1 MASRLIGKLVVFAVI
16 IAVAGVAWLAL
27 RDTAPPE
34 ISLDPAGGAV
44 SSRPIR
50 VMVRDAGSG
59 VRKIVI
65 SAAGQGGPVT
75 VFSKDYPAGAKDVKE
90 SFTLSQAG
98 LKDGRFSLTVAALDH
113 RAIGENRAEK
123 SFTFTFDT
131 EPPKITVKTIAHNI
145 NQGGAGLIVYAVS
158 EDAPKSGVAVG
169 ERFFHG
175 YRQAS
180 GDYYCLFVFPW
191 DSTLSGYSPRV
202 VADDAAGNSGEAGF
216 GFLPKPKAFKR
227 DTISLSD
234 KFLNEKMPQ
243 FQRSFPDVKS
253 PVDLFLK
260 ANRDLRRDNAKTL
273 LELGMKTDTKPL
285 WRGSFFRMDG
295 TATMAGFADTRSY
308 MYNGGKIDEQTHLGF
323 DLASSEHAPVPAAND
338 GKVVLA
344 GFFGIYGECV
354 VIDHGLGLQSLY
366 GHLSR
371 IDVKPG
377 DSVKRG
383 QTIGLSGATGMAGGD
398 HLHFGMMLSGWPVNP
413 LEWFDE
419 HWIKDNVTGKMAGI

>member
-1 MASRLIGKLVVFAVI
+1 MASKMLGKVVSVVVIAV
-16 IAVAGVAWLAL
+16 VAGVGYMAF
-27 RDTAPPE
+27 RDTAPPD
-34 ISLDPAGGAV
+34 ISLDPAGGQV

-50 VMVRDAGSG
+50 VTAHDAGTG
-59 VRKIVI
+59 VRKIVVT
-65 SAAGQGGPVT
+65 AAGQGGPVT
-75 VFSKDYPAGAKDVKE
+75 VFSKDYPSGTKDVKE
-90 SFTLSQAG
+90 SFTLAQAG
-98 LKDGRFSLTVAALDH
+98 LKDGRFSLAAAAIDH
-113 RAIGENRAEK
+113 RVIGENRAEK
-123 SFTFTFDT
+123 SFNFVFDT

-145 NQGGAGLIVYAVS
+145 NHGGAGLVVYTVS

-169 ERFFHG
+169 DRFFPG
-175 YRQAS
+175 YRQSS
-180 GDYYCLFVFPW
+180 GDYYCLFAFPW
-191 DSTLSGYSPRV
+191 DSVVSGYSPRI
-202 VADDAAGNSGEAGF
+202 VADDAAGNSGEARF
-216 GFLPKPKAFKR
+216 GFLPKPKVFKR

-253 PVDLFLK
+253 MVDLFLK
-260 ANRDLRRDNAKTL
+260 ANRDLRAANAKTL
-273 LELGMKTDTKPL
+273 LELGLKTDTKPL
-285 WRGSFFRMDG
+285 WRGSFLRMDG

-323 DLASSEHAPVPAAND
+323 DLASREHAPVPAAND

-344 GFFGIYGECV
+344 EFFGIYGECV

-377 DSVKRG
+377 DTVKRG
-383 QTIGLSGATGMAGGD
+383 QIVGQSGATGMAGGD

-419 HWIKDNVTGKMAGI
+419 HWIRDNVTGKM